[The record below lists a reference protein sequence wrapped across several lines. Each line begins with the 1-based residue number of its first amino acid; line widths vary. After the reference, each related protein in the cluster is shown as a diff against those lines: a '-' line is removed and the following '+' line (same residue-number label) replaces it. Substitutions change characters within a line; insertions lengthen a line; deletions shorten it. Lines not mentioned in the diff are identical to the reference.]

1 MEEPRRLGGR
11 YELGGVLGRGGMA
24 EVYLGH
30 DTRLG
35 RSVAVKTLRADMAR
49 DPSFQ
54 ARFRREAQSAASL
67 NHPAIVAVYDTGE
80 DYIDGISIPYIV
92 MEYVEGSTLRE
103 LLHSGRRLLPERAL
117 EMTIGILQALEYS
130 HRAGI
135 VHRDI
140 KPANVMLT
148 RQGNVKVMDFGIAR
162 AMGDAGMTMTQTSAV
177 IGTAQY
183 LSPEQAKGEQVDA
196 RSDLYSTGCLL
207 YELLTVRPP
216 FVGDSPVAV
225 AYQHV
230 REEAQPPSVFD
241 PEVRP
246 EVDAIVLKALAKDR
260 DYRYQSADEMR
271 DDIERF
277 LDGLPV
283 AAAQQA
289 AAYGMG
295 AAGYGYDQNGYP
307 QHDPYGQTNMLP
319 QHAAGGP
326 TTVLPQASPA
336 GYPQPQGPGYDDGYG
351 QTYAGAQGGGNDG
364 YDDGYGRSGRRGGEP
379 PKKSNT
385 SWIVLAVAAVL
396 VLVGTFFV
404 AQAMFG
410 NSKGD
415 TPKDAPKVAVP
426 NLVGK
431 SLAEA
436 KTLATQAGPKL
447 VVTEGEKVAC
457 PDAAV
462 KKDQVCTQ
470 NPAVGGQLA
479 EAGTI
484 TVQLSSGPAKAAV
497 PAVTGKTKE
506 QAVKALADAGFTNVT
521 SEYKDD
527 ENAPLEQVTGQDPPP
542 NAGADP
548 TAPIKLTVS
557 QGKAKVAVP
566 NVVGQ
571 PKEAAQA
578 TLESAGFQV
587 DASKTTT
594 TNDPSKVNTVAS
606 QTPTANSKVAA
617 ASKIQLTVF
626 KAPDKVTVPPLTN
639 VVLRDAIKQ
648 LETAGLKYTIVF
660 GPADPA
666 SLVTSST
673 PQAGTQVD
681 PQTSIG
687 LMTKAADPPKGG
699 DTPTI
704 PGIPGIPTPSNT
716 KGGPNN

>member
-24 EVYLGH
+24 EVYLAH

-183 LSPEQAKGEQVDA
+183 LSPEQAKGETVDA

-216 FVGDSPVAV
+216 FIGDSPVAV

-230 REEAQPPSVFD
+230 REEAQPPSVYD

-246 EVDAIVLKALAKDR
+246 EVDAIVLKALAKER

-295 AAGYGYDQNGYP
+295 GYGYDQNGYP
-307 QHDPYGQTNMLP
+307 AEHDPYGQTNLLP
-319 QHAAGGP
+319 QQGGP
-326 TTVLPQASPA
+326 GSAPTTMLSPVGQQ
-336 GYPQPQGPGYDDGYG
+336 GYQQGGPGNGYDDSAYSP
-351 QTYAGAQGGGNDG
+351 DG
-364 YDDGYGRSGRRGGEP
+364 YDDGPRGSRRREDP
-379 PKKSNT
+379 PKKSNA
-385 SWIVLAVAAVL
+385 SWIILAIAAVC
-396 VLVGTFFV
+396 VLVGSFFV
-404 AQAMFG
+404 ASVMFKT
-410 NSKGD
+410 NSGGGSSQI
-415 TPKDAPKVAVP
+415 TVP
-426 NLVGK
+426 TLTGK
-431 SLAEA
+431 SMADATTAAHATNA
-436 KTLATQAGPKL
+436 KLTVTQGDPIPCGNVAKDL
-447 VVTEGEKVAC
+447 VC
-457 PDAAV
+457 
-462 KKDQVCTQ
+462 QQ
-470 NPAVGGQLA
+470 NPAAGAQLA
-479 EAGTI
+479 SNGQI
-484 TVQLSSGPAKAAV
+484 TVQLSSGPGQSPV
-497 PAVTGKTKE
+497 PTVTGQPKDAAS
-506 QAVKALADAGFTNVT
+506 QALTAAGFTV
-521 SEYKDD
+521 
-527 ENAPLEQVTGQDPPP
+527 APLQYANDDTIPQDSVISQSP
-542 NAGADP
+542 AGGAKADP
-548 TAPIKLTVS
+548 NTPVTLTVS
-557 QGKAKVAVP
+557 SGPGKIAISS
-566 NVVGQ
+566 VVGQ
-571 PKEAAQA
+571 PAQA
-578 TLESAGFQV
+578 AVTALQGQGFTTI
-587 DASKTTT
+587 DSTSKTTPVTDPT
-594 TNDPSKVNTVAS
+594 TQAVGTVAS
-606 QTPTANSKVAA
+606 QTPAA
-617 ASKIQLTVF
+617 GTKASKSAPITLTIYTAPAKVNVPILVGKTYKDAFAALSALHLTPSVVSGPQDDNALVINSTPASGTLVDPNSTVQLTTQ
-626 KAPDKVTVPPLTN
+626 A
-639 VVLRDAIKQ
+639 A
-648 LETAGLKYTIVF
+648 
-660 GPADPA
+660 PA
-666 SLVTSST
+666 SPPAT
-673 PQAGTQVD
+673 PA
-681 PQTSIG
+681 
-687 LMTKAADPPKGG
+687 
-699 DTPTI
+699 
-704 PGIPGIPTPSNT
+704 
-716 KGGPNN
+716 KGGPSGASFPSFGFPFSPPGGNGNNGGN

>member
-246 EVDAIVLKALAKDR
+246 EIDAIVLKALAKDR

-307 QHDPYGQTNMLP
+307 QQQDPYGQTNVLP
-319 QHAAGGP
+319 QQPGAGP
-326 TTVLPQASPA
+326 TTVLPHAGGQPGYGQQA
-336 GYPQPQGPGYDDGYG
+336 GYPDDGYG
-351 QTYAGAQGGGNDG
+351 QTYAGAPGGGS
-364 YDDGYGRSGRRGGEP
+364 DDGYGRGGGRRGEEP

-410 NSKGD
+410 GKKDD
-415 TPKDAPKVAVP
+415 TTKEPPKIAAP

-431 SLAEA
+431 SLADA
-436 KTLATQAGPKL
+436 KAAAVQAGPKL
-447 VVTEGEKVAC
+447 VVTEGEKIAC
-457 PDAAV
+457 PDTNI

-470 NPAVGGQLA
+470 NPAAPTQVA
-479 EAGTI
+479 ETATI
-484 TVQLSSGPAKAAV
+484 TVQLSSGPAKSNV
-497 PAVTGKTKE
+497 PSVVGKTKD
-506 QAVKALADAGFTNVT
+506 AAIKALADAGFTNVLP
-521 SEYKDD
+521 EYKDD
-527 ENAPLEQVTGQDPPP
+527 DTAPQEQVIAQDPAA
-542 NAGADP
+542 NAAGDP
-548 TAPIKLTVS
+548 TAQVKLTIS
-557 QGKAKVAVP
+557 QGKAKTVVP
-566 NVVGQ
+566 SVLGQ
-571 PKEAAQA
+571 QKEAAQA
-578 TLESAGFQV
+578 ALESAGFQV
-587 DASKTTT
+587 DASKTTL
-594 TNDPSKVNTVAS
+594 TNDPTKVNTVAS
-606 QTPTANSKVAA
+606 QSLQANSKVPAN
-617 ASKIQLTVF
+617 SKIVLTIY
-626 KAPDKVTVPPLTN
+626 KAPDKATVPALQNVPLK
-639 VVLRDAIKQ
+639 DAIKQ
-648 LETAGLKYTIVF
+648 LQDAGLGFSVSGPQDPNAVVTGVNPPAGTKLDPNTQVTLMTR
-660 GPADPA
+660 PADPA
-666 SLVTSST
+666 
-673 PQAGTQVD
+673 
-681 PQTSIG
+681 
-687 LMTKAADPPKGG
+687 KG
-699 DTPTI
+699 DTPN
-704 PGIPGIPTPSNT
+704 PPPT
-716 KGGPNN
+716 KGGNP